1 MLKVDRHSSNSL
13 LPNSIYLAVQQK
25 LDTINVFA
33 IVVIGVI
40 PKGMSDCTIY
50 SKVICTL
57 IIDVPQIVQ
66 NKLYTHEKYM

>member
-13 LPNSIYLAVQQK
+13 LPNLIHPAVQQK

-40 PKGMSDCTIY
+40 PKGMSD
-50 SKVICTL
+50 
-57 IIDVPQIVQ
+57 
-66 NKLYTHEKYM
+66 